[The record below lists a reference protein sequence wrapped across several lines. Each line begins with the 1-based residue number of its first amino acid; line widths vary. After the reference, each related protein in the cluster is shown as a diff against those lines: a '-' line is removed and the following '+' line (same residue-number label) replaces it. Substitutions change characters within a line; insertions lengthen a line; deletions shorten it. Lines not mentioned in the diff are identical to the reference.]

1 MLSALSA
8 SSSAVQLLSASSA
21 VAAST
26 SNRTAPDSAS
36 ISSAGQQLSKASMD
50 MDNDGDSH

>member
-8 SSSAVQLLSASSA
+8 SSSA